1 MRPQIVII
9 LALVLS
15 IVDNTPMLAQLRSG
29 ETGPPPP
36 ENQRGPELPIDNGI
50 LILLIIGLLYGCY
63 VIWKKYKIN
72 KTRSAAE

>member
-15 IVDNTPMLAQLRSG
+15 LFNSTTMLALQKSG

-36 ENQRGPELPIDNGI
+36 NRTPPPELPIDHGIVI
-50 LILLIIGLLYGCY
+50 LIVIGLLFGCY
-63 VIWKKYKIN
+63 VVWKKICAN
-72 KTRSAAE
+72 NVAA